1 MSTDVPRIASSLCAR
16 HSGRG
21 RGRSD
26 SVCKARREALETLA
40 DPLLEVVWTD
50 RAKAAW
56 QRACFEANAHS
67 RRERTGAHAAVPEV
81 EFVLNPRS
89 KERLLS
95 AQIAEQALQ
104 YLLVYPSTCLGKPT
118 AASRSCSVP
127 ANDPSR
133 RRGLARR
140 ALPVG
145 LRPPRTRINDL
156 TATR

>member
-1 MSTDVPRIASSLCAR
+1 MEECLLEEVFWPD
-16 HSGRG
+16 
-21 RGRSD
+21 
-26 SVCKARREALETLA
+26 ARRHGARPVETL
-40 DPLLEVVWTD
+40 DSRQDRVCFPLLEVVWTD

-67 RRERTGAHAAVPEV
+67 RRERAGAHAAVPEV

-89 KERLLS
+89 KKRLLS

-118 AASRSCSVP
+118 AASRSFSVP

-133 RRGLARR
+133 RRGVARR

-145 LRPPRTRINDL
+145 LLPPRTRINDL
-156 TATR
+156 TATC